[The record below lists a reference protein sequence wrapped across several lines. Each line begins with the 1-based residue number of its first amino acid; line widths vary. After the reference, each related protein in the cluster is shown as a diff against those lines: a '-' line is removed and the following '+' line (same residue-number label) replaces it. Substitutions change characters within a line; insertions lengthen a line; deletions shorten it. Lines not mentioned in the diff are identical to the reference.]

1 MLCLF
6 PLLPVTSLST
16 FLFITLFR
24 SLAIFHP
31 VLILFFFPHP
41 SFSQSLV
48 MFPFFPS
55 SSSLSSLPPS
65 LDTISEL
72 DVLSDSSEDEPVLDN
87 DPDLEPDLLAEPE
100 PSSDNTDHTHYAE
113 EGLSAFAPP
122 SSSVPI
128 EHHPRP
134 GSSLLAL
141 FKGAHLL
148 DEDGSIALSCP
159 SFFLIFAVFLS
170 ACHSVALS
178 LALALPLA
186 VSLCYLEPKAYI
198 RFWAAE
204 VGAEAASQE
213 ETCDPAA

>member
-1 MLCLF
+1 
-6 PLLPVTSLST
+6 
-16 FLFITLFR
+16 
-24 SLAIFHP
+24 
-31 VLILFFFPHP
+31 
-41 SFSQSLV
+41 
-48 MFPFFPS
+48 MFPSFPS
-55 SSSLSSLPPS
+55 SSSLSSLPPT

-72 DVLSDSSEDEPVLDN
+72 DVLSDVSEDEPELDR
-87 DPDLEPDLLAEPE
+87 DPDLEPDLPVEPE
-100 PSSDNTDHTHYAE
+100 SGPDDTDHAHCAE
-113 EGLSAFAPP
+113 KGMSDFASPP
-122 SSSVPI
+122 SSVPT

-141 FKGAHLL
+141 FKGALL
-148 DEDGSIALSCP
+148 LNEDGSIALPCP

-186 VSLCYLEPKAYI
+186 VSLCYLEPKAHI

-204 VGAEAASQE
+204 VGADTTSQE

>member
-1 MLCLF
+1 
-6 PLLPVTSLST
+6 
-16 FLFITLFR
+16 
-24 SLAIFHP
+24 
-31 VLILFFFPHP
+31 
-41 SFSQSLV
+41 

-55 SSSLSSLPPS
+55 SSSLSSLPPT

-72 DVLSDSSEDEPVLDN
+72 DVLSDVSEDEPELDF
-87 DPDLEPDLLAEPE
+87 DPDPELAPDLPVEPE
-100 PSSDNTDHTHYAE
+100 LNPNPVDPDPAHFVE
-113 EGLSAFAPP
+113 EGVSAFALPP
-122 SSSVPI
+122 SGVPS
-128 EHHPRP
+128 EPLPRP
-134 GSSLLAL
+134 DSSLLAL

-148 DEDGSIALSCP
+148 DEDGSIALPCP

-178 LALALPLA
+178 LALALPLT

-204 VGAEAASQE
+204 VGADATSQE

>member
-1 MLCLF
+1 
-6 PLLPVTSLST
+6 
-16 FLFITLFR
+16 
-24 SLAIFHP
+24 
-31 VLILFFFPHP
+31 
-41 SFSQSLV
+41 
-48 MFPFFPS
+48 MFPSFPS
-55 SSSLSSLPPS
+55 SSSLSSLPPT

-72 DVLSDSSEDEPVLDN
+72 DVPSDVSEDEPELDP
-87 DPDLEPDLLAEPE
+87 DPDLQPDLPVEPE
-100 PSSDNTDHTHYAE
+100 SDPDDTDTAYCAE
-113 EGLSAFAPP
+113 EGVPALAPPP
-122 SSSVPI
+122 SSIPA

-148 DEDGSIALSCP
+148 DEGGSIALSCP

-204 VGAEAASQE
+204 VGADATSQE
-213 ETCDPAA
+213 EACDPAA

>member
-1 MLCLF
+1 
-6 PLLPVTSLST
+6 
-16 FLFITLFR
+16 
-24 SLAIFHP
+24 
-31 VLILFFFPHP
+31 
-41 SFSQSLV
+41 

-55 SSSLSSLPPS
+55 SSSLSSLPPT

-72 DVLSDSSEDEPVLDN
+72 DVLSDVSEDEPELDCELDLDL
-87 DPDLEPDLLAEPE
+87 DPELPVEPE
-100 PSSDNTDHTHYAE
+100 PDDADCAE
-113 EGLSAFAPP
+113 ESESAFAPP
-122 SSSVPI
+122 PPT
-128 EHHPRP
+128 ERP

-148 DEDGSIALSCP
+148 EEDGSIALPCP
-159 SFFLIFAVFLS
+159 SFVLIFAVFLS

-186 VSLCYLEPKAYI
+186 MSLCYLEPKAYI

-204 VGAEAASQE
+204 VGADAASQE